1 MPIVPLHVN
10 DTVQMKK
17 KHPCGGDLFLILR
30 VGSEVR
36 VKCTTCGRDMT
47 LDRIKLE
54 KCIRKAPSVC
64 NAEKATVHQNNGK
77 EIIEDEI

>member
-1 MPIVPLHVN
+1 MPIIPLHVN

-17 KHPCGGDLFLILR
+17 KHPCGGDCFLILR

-36 VKCTTCGRDMT
+36 VKCVTCGRDMT

-54 KCIRKAPSVC
+54 KCIRKAPSAC
-64 NAEKATVHQNNGK
+64 NAERTTHQNNGK
-77 EIIEDEI
+77 EITEDEI